1 MGIHGLTKLLGDN
14 APGCIKETKFENLFG
29 RKVAVDASM
38 HIYQFMVV
46 VGRQG
51 DQLLTNEA
59 GEITSHLQGMFNR
72 TARMLEAGIKPVYVF
87 DGKPPKLKQDQLAM
101 RSERRQASQLR
112 GADANDA
119 LEKAKEAGDAEAVEK
134 YSKRSVRVTK
144 EHNDDCKKLL
154 RLMGVPIVEAPSEA
168 EAQCAEMAK
177 AGLVYGLA
185 TEDMDALTFGTP
197 RVIRHLMASA
207 SQNLPVQEIDR
218 AVALQE
224 LGLTADQFIDLCIL
238 LGCDYC
244 DTIRGI
250 GPVRALQWIKKYG
263 SIDAMLADLDKTKYP
278 VPDPFPH
285 KESHEYFTAPEVTP
299 AAELPAFKWSAPDE
313 DGLIQFLVNE
323 KSFSEQRVRSALER
337 IKAHKGKAN
346 QGRLD
351 TFFSVVPKAKPEG
364 DAKAKGAAKE
374 DPKRKGG
381 PGGAAAKGGPAKKGK
396 FGVGG
401 GKK

>member
-59 GEITSHLQGMFNR
+59 GDITSHLQGMFFR
-72 TARMLEAGIKPVYVF
+72 TAKMLEAGIKPVYVF
-87 DGKPPKLKQDQLAM
+87 DGKPPQLKQDQLAM
-101 RSERRQASQLR
+101 RSDRR
-112 GADANDA
+112 ADANDA

-144 EHNDDCKKLL
+144 EHNEDCKQLL
-154 RLMGVPIVEAPSEA
+154 RLMGVPVVEAPSEA

-185 TEDMDALTFGTP
+185 TEDMDALTFGAP
-197 RVIRHLMASA
+197 RVIRHLMAPS
-207 SQNLPVQEIDR
+207 SSNVPVQEIDR

-224 LGLTADQFIDLCIL
+224 LGLDDDQFIDLCIL
-238 LGCDYC
+238 MGCDYC
-244 DTIRGI
+244 GTIRGV
-250 GPVRALQWIKKYG
+250 GAVRALQLIKKHG
-263 SIDAMLADLDKTKYP
+263 SIDAILEELDKTKFP
-278 VPDPFPH
+278 VPDLFPH
-285 KESHEYFTAPEVTP
+285 KESHEFFKNPEVTP
-299 AAELPAFKWSAPDE
+299 AAELPQLKWTNPDE
-313 DGLIQFLVNE
+313 EGLVQFLVNE
-323 KSFSEQRVRSALER
+323 KNFSEQRIRAAVTR
-337 IKAHKGKAN
+337 IKQHKSKAN
-346 QGRLD
+346 QGRMD
-351 TFFSVVPKAKPEG
+351 TFFTSMPKTNTGNIAKPKAPPT
-364 DAKAKGAAKE
+364 KE
-374 DPKRKGG
+374 DNKRKGG
-381 PGGAAAKGGPAKKGK
+381 PGGAAASKGPPAKKGK

-401 GKK
+401 SKK

>member
-59 GEITSHLQGMFNR
+59 GDITSHLQGMFFR
-72 TARMLEAGIKPVYVF
+72 TAKMLEAGIKPVYVF
-87 DGKPPKLKQDQLAM
+87 DGKPPQLKQDQLAM
-101 RSERRQASQLR
+101 RSERR
-112 GADANDA
+112 ADANEA

-144 EHNDDCKKLL
+144 EHNEDCKRLL
-154 RLMGVPIVEAPSEA
+154 RLMGVPVVEAPSEA

-177 AGLVYGLA
+177 EGLVYGLA
-185 TEDMDALTFGTP
+185 TEDMDALTFGAP
-197 RVIRHLMASA
+197 RVIRHLMAPS
-207 SQNLPVQEIDR
+207 SSNVPVQEIDR
-218 AVALQE
+218 GVALNE
-224 LGLTADQFIDLCIL
+224 LGLDTDQFIDLCIL
-238 LGCDYC
+238 MGCDYC
-244 DTIRGI
+244 GTIRGI
-250 GPVRALQWIKKYG
+250 GAVRALQLIKKHG
-263 SIDAMLADLDKTKYP
+263 SIEAILNELDKTKYP

-285 KESHEYFTAPEVTP
+285 KESHEFFKNPEVTP
-299 AAELPAFKWSAPDE
+299 AAELPQLKWTSPDE
-313 DGLIQFLVNE
+313 EGLVQFLVNE
-323 KSFSEQRVRSALER
+323 KNFSEQRIRAAVGR
-337 IKAHKGKAN
+337 IKQHKGKAN

-351 TFFSVVPKAKPEG
+351 NFFSAVPKPNADKP
-364 DAKAKGAAKE
+364 KAPAAKE
-374 DPKRKGG
+374 DNKRKGG
-381 PGGAAAKGGPAKKGK
+381 PGGAAAAKGGPAKKGK

>member
-59 GEITSHLQGMFNR
+59 GDITSHLQGMFFR

-87 DGKPPKLKQDQLAM
+87 DGKPPQLKQDQLAM
-101 RSERRQASQLR
+101 RSERR
-112 GADANDA
+112 ADANEA

-144 EHNDDCKKLL
+144 EHNEDCKRLL
-154 RLMGVPIVEAPSEA
+154 RLMGVPVVEAPSEA

-185 TEDMDALTFGTP
+185 TEDMDALTFGAP
-197 RVIRHLMASA
+197 RVIRHLMAPS
-207 SQNLPVQEIDR
+207 SSNVPVQEIDR

-224 LGLTADQFIDLCIL
+224 LGLDDDQFIDMCIL
-238 LGCDYC
+238 MGCDYC
-244 DTIRGI
+244 GTIRGI
-250 GPVRALQWIKKYG
+250 GAVRALQLIKKHG
-263 SIDAMLADLDKTKYP
+263 SIEAILEELDKAKFP
-278 VPDPFPH
+278 VPEPFPY
-285 KESHEYFTAPEVTP
+285 KESHEFFKNPEVTP
-299 AAELPAFKWSAPDE
+299 AAELPQLKWSSPDE
-313 DGLIQFLVNE
+313 EGLVQFLVNE
-323 KSFSEQRVRSALER
+323 KNFSEQRVRAAVSR
-337 IKAHKGKAN
+337 IKQHKGKAN
-346 QGRLD
+346 QGRMD
-351 TFFSVVPKAKPEG
+351 TFFTALPKSNTDSAAKTKEPP
-364 DAKAKGAAKE
+364 AKE
-374 DPKRKGG
+374 DKKRKGG
-381 PGGAAAKGGPAKKGK
+381 PGAAPAAKGPVKKGK